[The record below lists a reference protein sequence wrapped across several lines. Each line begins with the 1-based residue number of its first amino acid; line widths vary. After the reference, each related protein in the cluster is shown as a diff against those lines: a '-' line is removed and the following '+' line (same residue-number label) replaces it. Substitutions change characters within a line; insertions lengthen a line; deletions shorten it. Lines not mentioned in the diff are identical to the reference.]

1 MKRTVRERILNP
13 KPNSKVAA
21 AIEFGND
28 LTLLIRKVELTPQQR
43 IDSMFESESL
53 LKTLSENNISFVLV
67 GGAALSCYKIPY
79 GSYPFQFCYSRKTEN
94 LKNIVS
100 TLSPFNP
107 KPRDFPE
114 NLSYIFDESTLLN
127 ATNFTFQTD
136 IGDIDLLDEVAGIGN
151 YEAVENESVIME
163 LFDFDVKV
171 LSLNG
176 LIKAKRAAGRQKDLL
191 VLPELEA
198 LKELL
203 EEEE

>member
-1 MKRTVRERILNP
+1 MKQYEAIKTLAQNNVAFVIIGGVAITSHGSSYITKDLDFCYKRTR
-13 KPNSKVAA
+13 
-21 AIEFGND
+21 
-28 LTLLIRKVELTPQQR
+28 
-43 IDSMFESESL
+43 
-53 LKTLSENNISFVLV
+53 
-67 GGAALSCYKIPY
+67 
-79 GSYPFQFCYSRKTEN
+79 EN
-94 LKNIVS
+94 LQNIVS
-100 TLSPFNP
+100 ALSPFNP

-114 NLSYIFDESTLLN
+114 NLPYIFDESTLLN

-136 IGDIDLLDEVAGIGN
+136 IGDIDLLGEVAGVGN

-176 LIKAKRAAGRQKDLL
+176 LIKAKRAAGRPKDLL